1 MLPNN
6 NQAVI
11 SRLAANGVKHEKG
24 KFAILLFSVI
34 LASFLL
40 FSVFTAGEAW
50 FKLSRL
56 QNTRLYGAEYDI
68 VLANGFTREQREFL
82 LDNDRVESVGI
93 QTYAG
98 YVRSTN
104 LDETADTGLLWCD
117 EAFWENQQLP
127 ARTEFRGHYPEKYNE
142 LLVTENALERC
153 GLKGYDIGDSFAMT
167 YEDNRGIHSGDF
179 VISGIW
185 DGFGDTSPI
194 YVSKAF
200 YEKTGYDLSAQG
212 SLCIKL
218 SSNFVLPQTMDE
230 IEAGLH
236 LSDRQSFQ
244 PMGYI
249 ENSWKVLLG
258 IIGLCLIIC
267 LSAYLLIYNILYLS
281 VAGRVRY
288 YGLLQAL
295 GMTKKQLKAYV
306 SRQMKWIAVIGT
318 GTGIL
323 LGAAG
328 IWIFIPRVL
337 SALGITTENI
347 QFSFSPTVLFITV
360 CASSAAVL
368 CGVKT
373 PLSMACR
380 VTPQEACGY
389 QPEKDEVGKA
399 RNVRKEEKR
408 IRPQR
413 NSVYFSLAWKQ
424 LGKSRK
430 RSAVVFLSLAIS
442 LSVFYGMTTIIQSQG
457 ERTVADNYL
466 DSDLTVRNDT
476 TTEKMDSL
484 KSVFTKKTVQTIDS
498 MKGVEK
504 VNIMEGLP
512 VTIPS
517 EGFMQKYI
525 REYTDYVPYTSYEE
539 EWKKYAAEPDTWYSM
554 LKGIDEEEFAYLNS
568 SLGDVVNTEEFMDGK
583 TAVMLYPGFTLPEE
597 TWRNEPVEI
606 EAAGKRIELTIS
618 AVSYEPYYGGTRNMG
633 PTLIVSSS
641 LLRELSSEP
650 VILGLN
656 ICYAERFD
664 EGTEENIMALL
675 SDSPYF
681 DDFYIDSKLENME
694 SVQASQKEMMQVGI
708 AISLLL
714 LFVGLLNY
722 INTMTCNIQNRRLSI
737 AIMESLG
744 MSRKQTRKLLM
755 REGLLY
761 GAGAI
766 LITATA
772 GTAVTYGC
780 FQAMN
785 YMGAP
790 FKLPFMWLAAAL
802 ILVLTV
808 CAVLPMFIHARMIKG
823 KSLVE
828 RLREFE

>member
-1 MLPNN
+1 MQP
-6 NQAVI
+6 
-11 SRLAANGVKHEKG
+11 
-24 KFAILLFSVI
+24 
-34 LASFLL
+34 
-40 FSVFTAGEAW
+40 
-50 FKLSRL
+50 
-56 QNTRLYGAEYDI
+56 
-68 VLANGFTREQREFL
+68 
-82 LDNDRVESVGI
+82 
-93 QTYAG
+93 
-98 YVRSTN
+98 
-104 LDETADTGLLWCD
+104 
-117 EAFWENQQLP
+117 
-127 ARTEFRGHYPEKYNE
+127 
-142 LLVTENALERC
+142 
-153 GLKGYDIGDSFAMT
+153 
-167 YEDNRGIHSGDF
+167 
-179 VISGIW
+179 
-185 DGFGDTSPI
+185 
-194 YVSKAF
+194 
-200 YEKTGYDLSAQG
+200 
-212 SLCIKL
+212 SLI
-218 SSNFVLPQTMDE
+218 
-230 IEAGLH
+230 
-236 LSDRQSFQ
+236 
-244 PMGYI
+244 
-249 ENSWKVLLG
+249 
-258 IIGLCLIIC
+258 
-267 LSAYLLIYNILYLS
+267 
-281 VAGRVRY
+281 
-288 YGLLQAL
+288 
-295 GMTKKQLKAYV
+295 
-306 SRQMKWIAVIGT
+306 
-318 GTGIL
+318 
-323 LGAAG
+323 
-328 IWIFIPRVL
+328 
-337 SALGITTENI
+337 
-347 QFSFSPTVLFITV
+347 
-360 CASSAAVL
+360 
-368 CGVKT
+368 
-373 PLSMACR
+373 
-380 VTPQEACGY
+380 
-389 QPEKDEVGKA
+389 
-399 RNVRKEEKR
+399 
-408 IRPQR
+408 
-413 NSVYFSLAWKQ
+413 
-424 LGKSRK
+424 
-430 RSAVVFLSLAIS
+430 
-442 LSVFYGMTTIIQSQG
+442 
-457 ERTVADNYL
+457 
-466 DSDLTVRNDT
+466 
-476 TTEKMDSL
+476 
-484 KSVFTKKTVQTIDS
+484 
-498 MKGVEK
+498 
-504 VNIMEGLP
+504 
-512 VTIPS
+512 
-517 EGFMQKYI
+517 
-525 REYTDYVPYTSYEE
+525 
-539 EWKKYAAEPDTWYSM
+539 TWYSM

-681 DDFYIDSKLENME
+681 DDFYIDSKLENMK

>member
-11 SRLAANGVKHEKG
+11 SRLAVNGARHEKG
-24 KFAILLFSVI
+24 KFSVLLFSVI

-50 FKLSRL
+50 LKLSRL
-56 QNTRLYGAEYDI
+56 QNTRLYGAEYDM
-68 VLANGFTREQREFL
+68 VLANGFTGEQQEFL
-82 LDNDRVESVGI
+82 LDNDKVESVGI

-117 EAFWENQQLP
+117 ETFWEKQQLP
-127 ARTEFRGHYPEKYNE
+127 ARTEFKGHYPEKYNE
-142 LLVTENALERC
+142 LLVTKNALERC
-153 GLKGYDIGDSFAMT
+153 GLKGYDIGDSFTMT
-167 YEDNRGIHSGDF
+167 YEDNRGVHSGDF

-185 DGFGDTSPI
+185 DGFGDISPI
-194 YVSKAF
+194 YVSRVF

-218 SSNFVLPQTMDE
+218 GSNFVLPQTIDE
-230 IEAGLH
+230 IETGLH

-244 PMGYI
+244 PIGYI

-318 GTGIL
+318 GIGIL
-323 LGAAG
+323 LGTAG

-337 SALGITTENI
+337 SALGIAAENI
-347 QFSFSPTVLFITV
+347 QFSFSPAVLLITV
-360 CASSAAVL
+360 CASTAAVL
-368 CGVKT
+368 CGMKT

-389 QPEKDEVGKA
+389 QQEKDAVGKE
-399 RNVRKEEKR
+399 RNVRRAGKSIK
-408 IRPQR
+408 PQR
-413 NSVYFSLAWKQ
+413 KSVYFSLAWEQ
-424 LGKSRK
+424 LGKNRK

-476 TTEKMDSL
+476 TTEEMDSL
-484 KSVFTKKTVQTIDS
+484 KPAFTKKTVQTIGR
-498 MKGVEK
+498 MEGVEK

-517 EGFMQKYI
+517 EEFMQKYI
-525 REYTDYVPYTSYEE
+525 RKYTDYVPYASYEE

-568 SLGDVVNTEEFMDGK
+568 SLGDVVNSEEFLTGK
-583 TAVMLYPGFTLPEE
+583 TAIMLYPGFTLPEE
-597 TWRNEPVEI
+597 TWRNKPVEV
-606 EAAGKRIELTIS
+606 EAAGKTAEITIS

-633 PTLIVSSS
+633 PTLIVSSG

-656 ICYAERFD
+656 IRYAERFD
-664 EGTEENIMALL
+664 EETEANIMALL

-694 SVQASQKEMMQVGI
+694 SVQVSQKEMMQVGTV
-708 AISLLL
+708 ISLLL
-714 LFVGLLNY
+714 LLVGLLNY

-766 LITATA
+766 LITVTA

-808 CAVLPMFIHARMIKG
+808 CAILPMFIHARMIKG

>member
-11 SRLAANGVKHEKG
+11 SRLAVNGARHEKG
-24 KFAILLFSVI
+24 KFSVLLFSVI

-50 FKLSRL
+50 LKLSRL
-56 QNTRLYGAEYDI
+56 QNTRLYGAEYDM
-68 VLANGFTREQREFL
+68 VLANGFTGEQQEFL
-82 LDNDRVESVGI
+82 LDNDKVESVGI

-117 EAFWENQQLP
+117 ETFWEKQQLP
-127 ARTEFRGHYPEKYNE
+127 ARTEFKGHYPEKYNE
-142 LLVTENALERC
+142 LLVTKNALERC
-153 GLKGYDIGDSFAMT
+153 GLKGYDIGDSFTMT
-167 YEDNRGIHSGDF
+167 YEDNRGVHSGDF

-185 DGFGDTSPI
+185 DGFGDISPI
-194 YVSKAF
+194 YVSRVF

-218 SSNFVLPQTMDE
+218 GSNFVLPQTIDE
-230 IEAGLH
+230 IETGLH

-244 PMGYI
+244 PIGYI

-318 GTGIL
+318 GIGIL
-323 LGAAG
+323 LGTAG

-337 SALGITTENI
+337 SALGIAAENI

-360 CASSAAVL
+360 CASTAAVL
-368 CGVKT
+368 CGMKT

-389 QPEKDEVGKA
+389 QQEKDAVGKE
-399 RNVRKEEKR
+399 RNVRRAGKS

-413 NSVYFSLAWKQ
+413 KSVYFSLAWEQ
-424 LGKSRK
+424 LGKNRK

-476 TTEKMDSL
+476 TTEEMDSL
-484 KSVFTKKTVQTIDS
+484 KPAFTKKTVQTIGR
-498 MKGVEK
+498 MEGVEK

-517 EGFMQKYI
+517 EEFMQKYI
-525 REYTDYVPYTSYEE
+525 RKYTDYVPYASYEE

-568 SLGDVVNTEEFMDGK
+568 SLGDVVNSEEFLTGK
-583 TAVMLYPGFTLPEE
+583 TAIMLYPGFTLPEE
-597 TWRNEPVEI
+597 IWRNKPVEV
-606 EAAGKRIELTIS
+606 EAAGKTAEITIS

-633 PTLIVSSS
+633 PTLIVSSG

-656 ICYAERFD
+656 IRYAERFD
-664 EGTEENIMALL
+664 EETEANIMALL

-694 SVQASQKEMMQVGI
+694 SVQVSQKEMMQVGTV
-708 AISLLL
+708 ISLLL
-714 LFVGLLNY
+714 LLVGLLNY

-766 LITATA
+766 LITVTA

-790 FKLPFMWLAAAL
+790 FSLPFMWLAAAL
-802 ILVLTV
+802 ALVLII
-808 CAVLPMFIHARMIKG
+808 CAILPMFIHERMIKG